1 MLDLILLTATWPGP
15 LVQGALAMLALA
27 LLWAGT

>member
-1 MLDLILLTATWPGP
+1 MYDMIVATATWPP
-15 LVQGALAMLALA
+15 AFAQAALAMLALA